1 MQKRLFITSFGLLA
15 LSPMLYAAT
24 STDSRIAVVYFSKT
38 GNTASV
44 AKAVQA
50 MTGAD
55 LFRVETAAPYPDDY
69 RTATKVVKAEM
80 ENGTIRPLK
89 PLAVD
94 LSRYDTLI
102 LATPTWWHH
111 VAQPLQTWI
120 RSADLTGKKILT
132 CNTNGGGGLMHT
144 REDFEKLLPKQS
156 LGTHLTVFGS
166 VLPNDADVRQWLN
179 ENNLLQ

>member
-1 MQKRLFITSFGLLA
+1 MQKRRFLTAFGLFP
-15 LSPMLYAAT
+15 LSPMLYAAQ
-24 STDSRIAVVYFSKT
+24 SAASRIAVVYFSKT

-50 MTGAD
+50 ITGAD
-55 LFRVETAAPYPDDY
+55 LFRIETKEPYPDDY
-69 RTATKVVKAEM
+69 GTTTEVVKTEM

-89 PLAVD
+89 PLSLD
-94 LSRYDTLI
+94 LSRYDTVI

-120 RSADLTGKKILT
+120 RSVDLSRKKILT

-144 REDFEKLLPKQS
+144 REDFEKLLSGSS

-166 VLPNDADVRQWLN
+166 VLPNDTDVRQWLK
-179 ENNLLQ
+179 ENHLLP